1 MAIFLNE
8 DVVKLLWNKFVVII
22 GDSIQRSIYKD
33 LVSLLQT
40 NTYLSEN
47 HLKRKGELSFMDDV
61 LIEGGKKE
69 EMNNGINYREV
80 RQYKTDYHLVRFY
93 FVTRVYNKYVES
105 IFVDLEKDPQPDV
118 VLMNSCLW
126 DISRYGPNGMKT
138 YKTNLE
144 KTFYRMGKTLDPE
157 CLFIWNTALPVA
169 NKIRGG
175 FLLPELEFLSE
186 TLRLDVMEGN
196 FYAKE
201 LAVAFDFDVLDL
213 HFYFRCQLHRRVAD
227 GVHWNH
233 QAHRR
238 ISNLILSH
246 ISEAWGLNVP
256 RRLEAWQH
264 PPDLPPQSP
273 SVCNNPPSIA
283 DFHSDISLSAPAQAP
298 RPRRNSVGGGE
309 DWGNV
314 NQFIDFDKVASP
326 KEALARKKPA
336 PNATAQPNPMPD
348 KDKTEMKPPQQPPV
362 ANSKTNSNG
371 PVRST
376 SQHRQAQRYNPYGG
390 RSCAGYNGG
399 NSGGYGG
406 GYNRD
411 YGGGYRDGQ
420 GDTRRA
426 VPLWR
431 ELEAKRRQRMEM
443 GRQAQFNWNNFH
455 Y

>member
-1 MAIFLNE
+1 MAIFLHE
-8 DVVKLLWNKFVVII
+8 DVVNLLWNKFVVII

-47 HLKRKGELSFMDDV
+47 SLKKKGELSFMDDV

-69 EMNNGINYREV
+69 EMSNGINYREV

-93 FVTRVYNKYVES
+93 FVTRAYNKYVET
-105 IFVDLEKDPQPDV
+105 IFIDLAKEPKPDV

-126 DISRYGPNGMKT
+126 DISRYGPNSMKA

-144 KTFYRMGKTLDPE
+144 KTFYRMQKTLEPD
-157 CLFIWNTALPVA
+157 CLFLWNTALPVA

-201 LAVAFDFDVLDL
+201 LASAFDFDVLDL
-213 HFYFRCQLHRRVAD
+213 HFYFRFQLHRRVAD

-238 ISNLILSH
+238 MSNLILSH
-246 ISEAWGLNVP
+246 ISEAWGLSVP
-256 RRLEAWQH
+256 RRLEAWHQ
-264 PPDLPPQSP
+264 PPSVPPQSP
-273 SVCNNPPSIA
+273 VVFDITETNFHTDIA
-283 DFHSDISLSAPAQAP
+283 LSAPPQAP
-298 RPRRNSVGGGE
+298 RARRNSLGD

-326 KEALARKKPA
+326 KEDPTCKNPASNTTTRPPTPSSNNKVEKHPA
-336 PNATAQPNPMPD
+336 PTPPMPINSICCN
-348 KDKTEMKPPQQPPV
+348 
-362 ANSKTNSNG
+362 ANASNG
-371 PVRST
+371 PMRPAA
-376 SQHRQAQRYNPYGG
+376 QHRQATRYNPYGG
-390 RSCAGYNGG
+390 GHTGG
-399 NSGGYGG
+399 LNMGHGGRYNSGPGG
-406 GYNRD
+406 PW
-411 YGGGYRDGQ
+411 
-420 GDTRRA
+420 RA
-426 VPLWR
+426 APFWK
-431 ELEAKRRQRMEM
+431 ELEDRRRQRMEWE
-443 GRQAQFNWNNFH
+443 RQQQVNWNGFC